1 MIKNKEYYMNLN
13 YCIVTTKLSKE
24 DGEGYLSYYKDI
36 KTLLCAGKTEIE
48 AIEDVKT
55 DFECFVELSL
65 KNKDIIPEQI

>member
-36 KTLLCAGKTEIE
+36 KTVMGDGKTEIE
-48 AIEDVKT
+48 AIEDVKKA
-55 DFECFVELSL
+55 FECFVEVSL
-65 KNKDIIPEQI
+65 QNKDIIPEPI